1 MRHIICLG
9 LLILLSNT
17 TLILAQERMVTG
29 QVFDASNETMP
40 GAVIQVKGTTIG
52 TVTDVEGRFGINAKE
67 NSTLVIS
74 MIGYKTVEINIRN
87 NTSVTVRLEENTIG
101 LEEVVVIGYGTASK
115 RELTTSIST
124 VQGEVLQNVAI
135 SSVGEGLKGKMPGV
149 RVTSVNNSP
158 GSETEFRIRG
168 GSSIHLTNDPLI
180 IVDGIEQTMEGLNP
194 SDIETFSIL
203 KDAASTAI
211 YGARGSNGVILI
223 TTKEGK
229 KGKPSIVF
237 EAGLAHQQAARQLEF
252 LNAEEYLGIMRPAM
266 QRSPFSNRLNGASA
280 AGTGNTASSI
290 YTTQFLAEG
299 ASVPEGYRSM
309 ADPLN
314 PEKTLIFQD
323 NSFRDQLFKET
334 WWQNYYLGING
345 GSENSTYAVSLGY
358 LDDDGIAIG
367 TGFQRYNFKANTSIN
382 SIKNLTLK
390 FGVNYSE
397 LVKEEYDN
405 QRDVIAR
412 GLAAP
417 PTQKIYMEDG
427 LPAPGYSATTPNPVF
442 YDYYNDQQKKTKYL
456 TLNGSAR
463 YDITKSLSLNAQGS
477 IYRREYDADS
487 FEKANKY
494 NPERTVS
501 AIANTLERNKVELYM
516 AWKRSFNKKHSLN
529 LMGGYSY
536 QDELSDRL
544 TVGGYGGSTDKITTI
559 NGATTFDPRT
569 TTGIRESFRLAGF
582 YGRAMYDYKKR
593 YLLSLTF
600 RADGSSLF
608 DTNNQWGYFPGMSAG
623 WVISDEPFMKG
634 LDKQVSQLKLRLSYG
649 QTGNNSISNKDALGS
664 YSPSVIY
671 DGNGGLVPDRMSN
684 INLRWEHTNQ
694 LDVGV
699 DLGLFKNRI
708 TVVADLFD
716 RRSKDLLFQKELP
729 NTSGYSWVMSNVGEV
744 KFYGF
749 DVDVTTRN
757 IVRPSFTW
765 TSKFVW
771 SFVKNEVLKLEDNNR
786 DRNRIGG
793 INGQLYDGTPFSF
806 GGLAE
811 GESLYSFYGY
821 KHAGILQ
828 TTEAA
833 DNAYYDDLST
843 GYRDGRSLK
852 GRKNPG
858 DYEWYDRNGDGKIT
872 DVDQFHLGV
881 TEPVSTGS
889 LNNMFT
895 YKDWGLNIGI
905 DWALGHSIYDEAYS
919 RYFLATFAYT
929 HSLVK
934 DVLNTWT
941 PENPNA
947 KYARFV
953 ANDSGDGSNNFARM
967 SDVFT
972 YKGDYLSLR
981 EISLIYNL
989 KGEFLRKANI
999 SHITFNLTAN
1009 NLCYLTQVPGSISP
1023 ETGSASTYSGS
1034 YYNYPPVRKISAG
1047 IKVTF

>member
-1 MRHIICLG
+1 
-9 LLILLSNT
+9 
-17 TLILAQERMVTG
+17 
-29 QVFDASNETMP
+29 
-40 GAVIQVKGTTIG
+40 
-52 TVTDVEGRFGINAKE
+52 
-67 NSTLVIS
+67 
-74 MIGYKTVEINIRN
+74 
-87 NTSVTVRLEENTIG
+87 
-101 LEEVVVIGYGTASK
+101 
-115 RELTTSIST
+115 
-124 VQGEVLQNVAI
+124 
-135 SSVGEGLKGKMPGV
+135 
-149 RVTSVNNSP
+149 
-158 GSETEFRIRG
+158 
-168 GSSIHLTNDPLI
+168 
-180 IVDGIEQTMEGLNP
+180 
-194 SDIETFSIL
+194 
-203 KDAASTAI
+203 
-211 YGARGSNGVILI
+211 
-223 TTKEGK
+223 
-229 KGKPSIVF
+229 
-237 EAGLAHQQAARQLEF
+237 
-252 LNAEEYLGIMRPAM
+252 
-266 QRSPFSNRLNGASA
+266 
-280 AGTGNTASSI
+280 
-290 YTTQFLAEG
+290 
-299 ASVPEGYRSM
+299 
-309 ADPLN
+309 
-314 PEKTLIFQD
+314 
-323 NSFRDQLFKET
+323 
-334 WWQNYYLGING
+334 
-345 GSENSTYAVSLGY
+345 
-358 LDDDGIAIG
+358 
-367 TGFQRYNFKANTSIN
+367 
-382 SIKNLTLK
+382 
-390 FGVNYSE
+390 
-397 LVKEEYDN
+397 
-405 QRDVIAR
+405 
-412 GLAAP
+412 
-417 PTQKIYMEDG
+417 
-427 LPAPGYSATTPNPVF
+427 
-442 YDYYNDQQKKTKYL
+442 
-456 TLNGSAR
+456 
-463 YDITKSLSLNAQGS
+463 
-477 IYRREYDADS
+477 
-487 FEKANKY
+487 
-494 NPERTVS
+494 
-501 AIANTLERNKVELYM
+501 
-516 AWKRSFNKKHSLN
+516 
-529 LMGGYSY
+529 
-536 QDELSDRL
+536 
-544 TVGGYGGSTDKITTI
+544 
-559 NGATTFDPRT
+559 
-569 TTGIRESFRLAGF
+569 
-582 YGRAMYDYKKR
+582 
-593 YLLSLTF
+593 
-600 RADGSSLF
+600 
-608 DTNNQWGYFPGMSAG
+608 
-623 WVISDEPFMKG
+623 MKG

-729 NTSGYSWVMSNVGEV
+729 NTSGYNWVMSNVGEV

-757 IVRPSFTW
+757 IVRPNFTW

-872 DVDQFHLGV
+872 DVDQFQLGV